1 MSSEFLLEVLFLKI
15 KVKGYLENKT
25 NKTKEIID
33 TYGIKKENQITYV
46 HNDTKNILNIAPDSL
61 TLTRTNSEYSHQIKF
76 IKDKEVDTEYYLPNE
91 NISLYINI
99 LTKEINI
106 LDNSYKVTYLVT
118 DSNQEFTYY
127 IEESDNK

>member
-33 TYGIKKENQITYV
+33 TYVIKKENQITYV

-61 TLTRTNSEYSHQIKF
+61 TLTRTNPEYSHQIKF